1 MKLTIKVGIAF
12 AILCGLMTLGGG
24 FSYFNMARINDAF
37 TFVVKDISAL
47 SEDANSIGQ
56 ELLRINKTATDMMFA
71 NTKPELEQERQHF
84 DSQSKALNA
93 QLQALLDKLNAIEQQ
108 GSEASRAAQALQVS
122 LQAIVQGGNDIN
134 RIRSE
139 VMAEAALID
148 KIKADFLT
156 KISFAK
162 VAVDLTFKP
171 YADEDPYISSLT
183 KQMVSQIGTMEYMVN
198 AIFSTQSLKEM
209 QAIQRNSVAV
219 SQMILK
225 NSEVLQ
231 QEVPATKDNSDFTT
245 GIVALKENDGMKQ
258 GAIARYVALQ
268 DKRAQL
274 LAQVAE
280 VSTAVETAMKQVQ
293 SLQKAAKTI
302 GAEAFAK
309 ANASISSTTLSLM
322 LSLLFSLMFAV
333 VVGWRLSSTI
343 NAPMSVLQ
351 RILRQLATGDFTQR
365 VEGKFSGEFAELQ
378 RDINA
383 VIHEFNHTLTIVKQG
398 AAQTRN
404 TANKNR
410 EFANTLAA
418 QVQVQSG
425 TMNTLAATVT
435 EMEHAIQDVNHNT
448 ESSLNMVL
456 SVDEQV
462 QAGRNLVEENSRLVS
477 SLFENLQH
485 SESVIQQVYAQSEHI
500 GGILEVISGISEQT
514 NLLALNA
521 AIEAARAGEHGRGF
535 AVVAD
540 EVRNLASRTNQSTQE
555 INTMISDLQNKS
567 SGAVSS
573 MRDSLH
579 LMQDGR
585 AKMEQVNGSIGLIA
599 DHMLNVRNSAEL
611 IATATREQT
620 IASREIS
627 RSINEMSEVVEL
639 SSKTM
644 HDMAGQTEALDL
656 LCEQQEKTVQQFKLG
671 HVD

>member
-12 AILCGLMTLGGG
+12 AILCGLMALGGG
-24 FSYFNMARINDAF
+24 FSYFNMGKINEAF
-37 TFVVKDISAL
+37 TFVVKDISVL
-47 SEDANSIGQ
+47 SDDANSIGQ
-56 ELLRINKTATDMMFA
+56 ALLRINKTANDMVFTT
-71 NTKPELEQERQHF
+71 TKSELESGRQSF
-84 DSQSKALNA
+84 EAQAKALDD
-93 QLQALLDKLNAIEQQ
+93 QLQTLLGRLAAIEQK
-108 GSEASRAAQALQVS
+108 GEAAQAAQS
-122 LQAIVQGGNDIN
+122 LQGAVKLVSQGGADIYKT
-134 RIRSE
+134 RTEILT
-139 VMAEAALID
+139 EAALID
-148 KIKADFLT
+148 KIKTDFLT

-162 VAVDLTFKP
+162 VAVDLTFKS
-171 YADEDPYISSLT
+171 YADEDPYIGSLT

-209 QAIQRNSVAV
+209 QAIQRNAVSV

-225 NSEVLQ
+225 NGEVLQ
-231 QEVPATKDNSDFTT
+231 QEVPATKENGDFTA
-245 GIVALKENDGMKQ
+245 GLAALKENDGVKQ

-274 LAQVAE
+274 LTQVQQ
-280 VSTAVETAMKQVQ
+280 VSDSVETAMKQVH
-293 SLQKAAKTI
+293 SLQKASKAI
-302 GAEAFAK
+302 GDAAFIK
-309 ANASISSTTLSLM
+309 ANDSISSTTMSIM
-322 LSLLFSLMFAV
+322 MSLLFSLLFAG

-343 NAPMSVLQ
+343 NAPMTVLQ
-351 RILRQLATGDFTQR
+351 RILRQLALGDFTQR

-383 VIHEFNHTLTIVKQG
+383 VIQEFNNTLTVVKHG
-398 AAQTRN
+398 AQQTRD

-435 EMEHAIQDVNHNT
+435 EMEHAIQDVNSNT
-448 ESSLNMVL
+448 EASLGMVL

-462 QAGRNLVEENSRLVS
+462 QAGRYLVEENSRLIG
-477 SLFENLQH
+477 SLFENLRH
-485 SESVIQQVYAQSEHI
+485 SEGVIQQVYAQSEHI

-540 EVRNLASRTNQSTQE
+540 EVRNLASRTNKSTQE
-555 INTMISDLQNKS
+555 INTMISELQNKS

-573 MRDSLH
+573 MQESLH

-644 HDMAGQTEALDL
+644 HDMAGQTIALDQ

-671 HVD
+671 RAD

>member
-12 AILCGLMTLGGG
+12 AILCGLMALGGG
-24 FSYFNMARINDAF
+24 FSYFNMGKINEAF
-37 TFVVKDISAL
+37 TFVVKDISVL
-47 SEDANSIGQ
+47 SDDANSIGQ
-56 ELLRINKTATDMMFA
+56 ALLRINKTANDMVFT
-71 NTKPELEQERQHF
+71 NTKSELEQGRQSF
-84 DSQSKALNA
+84 EAQAKALDN
-93 QLQALLDKLNAIEQQ
+93 QLQTLLGRLAAIEQK
-108 GSEASRAAQALQVS
+108 GEAAQAAQS
-122 LQAIVQGGNDIN
+122 LQGSVKLVSQGGAEIYKT
-134 RIRSE
+134 RTEILT
-139 VMAEAALID
+139 EAALID
-148 KIKADFLT
+148 KIKTDFLT

-162 VAVDLTFKP
+162 VAVDLTFKS
-171 YADEDPYISSLT
+171 YADEDPYIGSLT

-209 QAIQRNSVAV
+209 QAIQRNAVSV

-225 NSEVLQ
+225 NGAVLQ
-231 QEVPATKDNSDFTT
+231 QEVPATKENGDFTA
-245 GIVALKENDGMKQ
+245 GLAALKENDGVKQ

-274 LAQVAE
+274 LAQVQR
-280 VSTAVETAMKQVQ
+280 VSESVETAMKQVHA
-293 SLQKAAKTI
+293 LQKASKAI
-302 GAEAFAK
+302 GDAAFIK
-309 ANASISSTTLSLM
+309 ANDSISSTTMSIM
-322 LSLLFSLMFAV
+322 MSLLFSLLFAG

-343 NAPMSVLQ
+343 NAPMTVLQ
-351 RILRQLATGDFTQR
+351 RILRQLAVGDFTQR

-383 VIHEFNHTLTIVKQG
+383 VIQEFNNTLTVVKHG
-398 AAQTRN
+398 AQQTRD

-435 EMEHAIQDVNHNT
+435 EMEHAIQDVNSNT
-448 ESSLNMVL
+448 EASLGMVL

-462 QAGRNLVEENSRLVS
+462 QAGRYLVEENSRLIG
-477 SLFENLQH
+477 SLFENLRH
-485 SESVIQQVYAQSEHI
+485 SEGVIQQVYAQSEHI

-540 EVRNLASRTNQSTQE
+540 EVRNLASRTNKSTQE
-555 INTMISDLQNKS
+555 INTMISELQNKS

-573 MRDSLH
+573 MQESLH

-644 HDMAGQTEALDL
+644 HDMAGQTIALDQ

-671 HVD
+671 RAD